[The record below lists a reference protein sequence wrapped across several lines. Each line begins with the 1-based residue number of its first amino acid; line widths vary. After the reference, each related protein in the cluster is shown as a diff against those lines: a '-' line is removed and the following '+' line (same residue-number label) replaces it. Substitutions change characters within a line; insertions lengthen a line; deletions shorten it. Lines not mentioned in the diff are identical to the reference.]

1 MSRFDEAK
9 AKLRGVGGD
18 EKESD
23 ALENMRGVWA
33 EKREGGY
40 GGGETPMAEHH
51 KDAKG
56 AGRSVSFQFAE
67 DTKVPGE
74 PAAET
79 GGWGDI
85 LEREGKRKGKSLF
98 SFDKDGKPIVNMK
111 IQPPPGH

>member
-18 EKESD
+18 EKD
-23 ALENMRGVWA
+23 TAALENMRDVWA
-33 EKREGGY
+33 EKQRGGY
-40 GGGETPMAEHH
+40 GGGETPLDEHH
-51 KDAKG
+51 KDAAG

-74 PAAET
+74 QEPE
-79 GGWGDI
+79 GSGWGDI
-85 LEREGKRKGKSLF
+85 LEREGKRRGKSLF